1 MCWEDGERGL
11 VYDLEYDCLLQLIA
25 KDHPRVL
32 GIRDTDSVQV
42 CTYVLDVSTHTH
54 TPMHTSTPMRAHT
67 HTHAHTQTH
76 AHTHHTHTHTCTHT
90 HTPHTH
96 THTCTCTCTHTYTHV
111 HMHNTHTFVCTH
123 ACMHTRALSQYN
135 IMYINC
141 FSIFGR
147 NWLVLGRLWWLEME
161 G

>member
-11 VYDLEYDCLLQLIA
+11 VYDLEYACLLQLIA

-42 CTYVLDVSTHTH
+42 RTYVLDVSTHTH
-54 TPMHTSTPMRAHT
+54 TPMHTPTPMRAHT
-67 HTHAHTQTH
+67 HTQTRAHA
-76 AHTHHTHTHTCTHT
+76 HTCTHT
-90 HTPHTH
+90 HHTRTH
-96 THTCTCTCTHTYTHV
+96 TQTHTCTCTHTYTHV
-111 HMHNTHTFVCTH
+111 HIHNTHTYVHTH
-123 ACMHTRALSQYN
+123 THTHIHTCMHTRALSHYN